1 MHYLIALISIALSS
15 VSQVF
20 FKKCVDSVV
29 AQKADGALEMIKLG
43 MANTNLWYGMLC
55 YLVSLFLWFYVL
67 AYMELSKAFPLV
79 SIGYILVFVFSYFFL
94 NEAITFYKIAGVTL
108 IIAGVLFIIK

>member
-29 AQKADGALEMIKLG
+29 SQKADGTFEMIKLG
-43 MANTNLWYGMLC
+43 MANMHLWYGMLC

-79 SIGYILVFVFSYFFL
+79 SIGYIIVFVFSYFFL
-94 NEAITFYKIAGVTL
+94 HEAITFYKIAGVTL
-108 IIAGVLFIIK
+108 IIAGVLFILK